1 MKGSVL
7 VSDLSYSLIKK
18 ELDVSALRQRV
29 IAHNIA
35 NINTAG
41 FKRSDVVFE
50 DKLQDALDKNGQ
62 YLDSVEPEVVRDDS
76 TSFRED
82 GNNVDLDKE
91 MTDMAENNIM
101 YDALVSQ
108 LDTKMGIMRTVIN
121 EGR

>member
-1 MKGSVL
+1 M
-7 VSDLSYSLIKK
+7 SDLSYSLIKK